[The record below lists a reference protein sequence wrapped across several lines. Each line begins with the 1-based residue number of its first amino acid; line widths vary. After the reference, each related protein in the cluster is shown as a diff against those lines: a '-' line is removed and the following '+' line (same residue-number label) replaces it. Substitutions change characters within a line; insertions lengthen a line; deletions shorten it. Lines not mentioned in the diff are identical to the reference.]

1 MKNKKLI
8 LFSSFAMLG
17 TIITPIS
24 VISCSE
30 QKSKDETTATTTSS
44 LKETKNPEKDL
55 FTPESTYYKKTK
67 YLLGDSQYDNET
79 FEWDIDEVLPNPEKV
94 SILDA
99 TIIEWKD
106 GDTVRVK
113 FDNPENGEAPITG
126 EWNIRI
132 ALIDTPE
139 KGLLIDGV
147 YKESVGKEKEYAE
160 RATEFGKKILPKGS
174 KVKIAYDGKGSPAK
188 SYERIVG
195 FVFFGKNGHYRDYSV
210 EIIKAGLTLPNPE
223 NYKNIASSNNS
234 RVEHYEL
241 WKATRALEF
250 ARKNKTGIWE
260 ELKDDRSNTSQLL
273 TEIYKMRGYPSSWN
287 KLTKDFVAPNEENIY
302 KYDEFLKE
310 LEKEYNQ

>member
-30 QKSKDETTATTTSS
+30 QKSKDETTASTSS

-55 FTPESTYYKKTK
+55 STLESTYYKKTK

-113 FDNPENGEAPITG
+113 FDDSENGEAPITG

-139 KGLLIDGV
+139 KGLLKEDGV
-147 YKESVGKEKEYAE
+147 YEESVGKEKEYSE

-174 KVKIAYDGKGSPAK
+174 KVKIAYDGKGSPSK
-188 SYERIVG
+188 TYERIVG
-195 FVFFGKNGHYRDYSV
+195 FVFFGKNGHYRNYSV
-210 EIIKAGLTLPNPE
+210 EIIKAGLTLPNPA
-223 NYKNIASSNNS
+223 NYKNIASYNS
-234 RVEHYEL
+234 STVEHYEL

-260 ELKDDRSNTSQLL
+260 ELKDVRSNTSQLL
-273 TEIYKMRGYPSSWN
+273 TEIYKMRGYPSTWID
-287 KLTKDFVAPNEENIY
+287 LTKDFVNKDNENIY
-302 KYDEFLKE
+302 IYDEFLKE
-310 LEKEYNQ
+310 LEKEYN